1 MRRHKAEEGAE
12 QRNSLLKRQI
22 AEPSHEGGLPLGE
35 RRVRERQ
42 YVLLRILVELR
53 IGELAVAL
61 ALSRLV
67 RAELREHAVRE
78 ALVTA
83 KIKAETVVLDRLRGA
98 RPLGTAV
105 RDQKEA
111 RQLFVRH

>member
-1 MRRHKAEEGAE
+1 MRRHEAEEGAK

-42 YVLLRILVELR
+42 YILLRVLVELC
-53 IGELAVAL
+53 IGELTVAL

-67 RAELREHAVRE
+67 RAEVREHTVRK
-78 ALVTA
+78 ALITA
-83 KIKAETVVLDRLRGA
+83 EIKAEAVVLDRLCGA

-105 RDQKEA
+105 RD
-111 RQLFVRH
+111 